1 MKRNQFVSRVTAAIA
16 AVVFVAVASVASV
29 PAKAQDGAT
38 AKPAVILIV
47 NTEQLFAQSKVG
59 QSIRKQA
66 QAQAEALQAENQKKS
81 KEMEAEAKK
90 LGDQRALLSQSEF
103 QKKVEALQKKD
114 RQLQKTMQEKSQAFQ
129 LGTQQAR
136 AKVQAALRPIFVD
149 IMKERG
155 GTVLLDQSVVL
166 AGGVDLDVTQ
176 EALKRLNEKL
186 SDVKVEPVSM
196 AELQKRQQGK
206 N

>member
-16 AVVFVAVASVASV
+16 AVAFVAATSMATV
-29 PAKAQDGAT
+29 PAKAEDGA

-66 QAQAEALQAENQKKS
+66 QAQAQALQAENEKKG
-81 KEMEAEAKK
+81 KLIEAEAKK

-114 RQLQKTMQEKSQAFQ
+114 RQLQTTMQQKTQAFQ
-129 LGTQQAR
+129 IGTQQAR

-166 AGGVDLDVTQ
+166 AGGVDLDITQ

-186 SDVKVEPVSM
+186 DNVKVEPVSM

>member
-1 MKRNQFVSRVTAAIA
+1 MKRNQFVSRITAVMA
-16 AVVFVAVASVASV
+16 AVAFVATASVVSV
-29 PAKAQDGAT
+29 PAKAEDGAT

-66 QAQAEALQAENQKKS
+66 QAQAEALQAENQKQS
-81 KEMEAEAKK
+81 KKMEAEAKK
-90 LGDQRALLSQSEF
+90 LGDQRALLSQGEF

-114 RQLQKTMQEKSQAFQ
+114 RQLQKTMQEKGQAFQ

-166 AGGVDLDVTQ
+166 AGGVDLDITQ

-186 SDVKVEPVSM
+186 SDVKVKPVSM
-196 AELQKRQQGK
+196 AELQKQQQGK
-206 N
+206 K

>member
-1 MKRNQFVSRVTAAIA
+1 MKRNQFVSRIAMVAA
-16 AVVFVAVASVASV
+16 AVAFAFGSLGAAPASAQES
-29 PAKAQDGAT
+29 AK

-59 QSIRKQA
+59 QSIRKQV
-66 QAQAEALQAENQKKS
+66 QAQAEALQKENDKKG

-90 LGDQRALLSQSEF
+90 LSDQRALLSQDEF
-103 QKKVEALQKKD
+103 KKKVEALQKKD
-114 RQLQKTMQEKSQAFQ
+114 REIQESVQEKSQALQ
-129 LGTQQAR
+129 IGAQQAR

-149 IMKERG
+149 LMKERG

-166 AGGVDLDVTQ
+166 AGGVDLDITQ

-196 AELQKRQQGK
+196 AELQKQQQGK
-206 N
+206 K

>member
-1 MKRNQFVSRVTAAIA
+1 MKRNQFVSRVTAAMA
-16 AVVFVAVASVASV
+16 ALAFVAATSMATV
-29 PAKAQDGAT
+29 PARAAEDGA

-66 QAQAEALQAENQKKS
+66 QAQAKELQAENEKKS

-114 RQLQKTMQEKSQAFQ
+114 RQLQATMQEKSQAFQ
-129 LGTQQAR
+129 IGTQQAR

-186 SDVKVEPVSM
+186 DDVKVEPVSM
-196 AELQKRQQGK
+196 AELQKQQQGK

>member
-1 MKRNQFVSRVTAAIA
+1 MKRNQFVSRITAVMA
-16 AVVFVAVASVASV
+16 AVAFVAAASAVSV
-29 PAKAQDGAT
+29 PAKAEDGAT

-66 QAQAEALQAENQKKS
+66 QAQAEALQSENEKKS

-90 LGDQRALLSQSEF
+90 LGDQRALLSQDEF

-114 RQLQKTMQEKSQAFQ
+114 RQLQKTMQEKGQAFQ

-166 AGGVDLDVTQ
+166 AGGVDLDITQ

-186 SDVKVEPVSM
+186 SDVKVKPVSM
-196 AELQKRQQGK
+196 AELQKQQQGK